1 MLAGWRATLPG
12 LLNRRASRHFSA
24 STGSLHSNILLFG
37 LLAFGIWC
45 YEWNRSVAFEC
56 CLVLLYSSLAA
67 ELSLWP
73 ALDTSCNTKQCWSEQ
88 TGRLCIDQLQLG
100 FDLKPNLASTRT
112 RPGPDRASQHDE
124 HTLQQLGVDH
134 LRKTLVHWPVSVVSF
149 YLPLYCPLIIRM
161 VGFPAFPQFAS
172 LPCSTARSKASKQC
186 SNDLLLGQK
195 RSCLFFWELCSFSL
209 FSSLYSQPFVV
220 AFRCDRDWSDR
231 SHAKPC
237 A

>member
-1 MLAGWRATLPG
+1 M
-12 LLNRRASRHFSA
+12 
-24 STGSLHSNILLFG
+24 
-37 LLAFGIWC
+37 
-45 YEWNRSVAFEC
+45 
-56 CLVLLYSSLAA
+56 LLYSSLAA

-73 ALDTSCNTKQCWSEQ
+73 ALDTSCNAKQCWSEQ

-134 LRKTLVHWPVSVVSF
+134 LRKTLWHWPVSVVSF
-149 YLPLYCPLIIRM
+149 YLPLYIFILSPYRPNGWL
-161 VGFPAFPQFAS
+161 AFPQFAS

-220 AFRCDRDWSDR
+220 AFWQVKWP
-231 SHAKPC
+231 KPC
-237 A
+237 EAMCVNARRFANLALIAFHRFREMLLLLAWTEWLWI